1 MTSVEPLDVTR
12 PANADS
18 ATSGDSGADD
28 RVNARFMRFVR
39 LLIPAAL
46 LLPFVIVD
54 CTRLTGGG
62 LGTQLIFWVPLV
74 TLSTIGV
81 FAAVRLAAG
90 LERVYGRALENL
102 GRAQARF
109 IAEMPRNR
117 IPLAI
122 AVSAGASLFLELAVI
137 RWHGS
142 VWEVFAFYKNFSL
155 LACFLGLGLGYALAR
170 KQQIPAVAALVL
182 LALQV
187 AYLVALRHAVPIEWL
202 ESVRVTPFPE
212 QLNMGVV
219 PAASIPQYVA
229 TYALLTVVLLFTA
242 LVFLPIGQL
251 CGRLLDQMPQLRAYG
266 WNLVGSLG
274 GVALIFVISYLWTPP
289 LIWFLLAAAAL
300 IGLQAYGRRPLL
312 IGCASAALLL
322 GALAWPVV
330 PGWERVYSPYQLLER
345 GPGMGGLSLIQ
356 AAGTYYQRL
365 HDLSPQAQAG
375 FPGRRVV
382 AGYYELPYRLR
393 PGAERAVIV
402 GAGTGNDV
410 AAALRSGV
418 GHVDAV
424 EIDPAI
430 LRFGTLYHP
439 ERPYSDSR
447 VTAIVNDA
455 RTFLRSTENSYDLIV
470 YGLLDSHTLLSHTS
484 SVRLDSYVYTVEA
497 LREARA
503 RLAPGGVLSLT
514 FAVISPELG
523 RKIYLMM
530 REAFQGKAPVVID
543 AQYETAVIFAQS
555 REGDLKLDPAILA
568 STGFE
573 ERSAFFANPEI
584 RADIATDDW
593 PFFYMPQRVYPR
605 SYLWA
610 VGLVLVLS
618 LLLYR
623 GFIGAAPNRDGLPFF
638 FLGAGFMLVETK
650 GITELGLAF
659 GNTWQVI
666 VIVIGSILMMAWLA
680 NWLAAHRP
688 IARPW
693 LPWLLLLVS
702 VGVGLVFV
710 RTGGVESS
718 AAGRWTAVL
727 LLTCPLFFSGLV
739 FSTLL
744 VRTAEASSALGMN
757 LLGAMA
763 GGVLEYNSMYFGFQ
777 SLYWLAIVLYGAG
790 LALLLASDFQARV
803 RTPV

>member
-1 MTSVEPLDVTR
+1 MTTIEPAG
-12 PANADS
+12 PARIVGTTPVDPSDS
-18 ATSGDSGADD
+18 AGGD
-28 RVNARFMRFVR
+28 RVNARLLRCIR

-46 LLPFVIVD
+46 LLPFVIVA
-54 CTRLTGGG
+54 CTWILGGIG
-62 LGTQLIFWVPLV
+62 ASATFWVPIAV
-74 TLSTIGV
+74 LSALGT
-81 FAAVRLAAG
+81 FAALRLAAG
-90 LERVYGRALENL
+90 LERALGPVLNRL
-102 GRAQARF
+102 GLAQARF
-109 IAEMPRNR
+109 IADLPRGR
-117 IPLAI
+117 VPLTI
-122 AVSAGASLFLELAVI
+122 AVSAGTSLFLELAVI

-170 KQQIPAVAALVL
+170 RQQVPGVVALGL

-187 AYLVALRHAVPIEWL
+187 GYLVALRHMVPIHWL

-251 CGRLLDQMPQLRAYG
+251 CGRLLDQMPQLQAYG

-274 GVALIFVISYLWTPP
+274 GVALMFLVSYLWTPP
-289 LIWFLLAAAAL
+289 LIWFLLAAAAV
-300 IGLQAYGRRPLL
+300 IALQAYGRRVLL
-312 IGCASAALLL
+312 IGFASAALLL
-322 GALAWPVV
+322 VALAWPVV
-330 PGWERVYSPYQLLER
+330 PGWERIYSPYQLLER
-345 GPGMGGLSLIQ
+345 GPGMAGLSLIQ

-365 HDLSPQAQAG
+365 HDLSPEAQNG
-375 FPGRRVV
+375 FPARRVV
-382 AGYYELPYRLR
+382 AGYYELPYRLK
-393 PGAERAVIV
+393 PGAERVVVV

-418 GHVDAV
+418 RQVDAV

-430 LRFGTLYHP
+430 LHFGKMYHP
-439 ERPYSDSR
+439 EHPYSDTR
-447 VTAIVNDA
+447 VTPIVDDA
-455 RTFLRSTENSYDLIV
+455 RTFLRSTDNSYDLIV

-484 SVRLDSYVYTVEA
+484 SVRIDSYVYTVEA

-530 REAFQGKAPVVID
+530 QQAFDGTPPVSID

-555 REGDLKLDPAILA
+555 KEGDLQLDPAVLA

-573 ERSAFFANPEI
+573 ERSAFFANPDI
-584 RADIATDDW
+584 RTDVATDDW

-610 VGLVLVLS
+610 VGLVLGLS
-618 LLLYR
+618 VLLYLQ
-623 GFIGAAPNRDGLPFF
+623 FIGARRVQSTLPFF

-666 VIVIGSILMMAWLA
+666 GIVIGAILIMAWLA

-688 IARPW
+688 IRRAW
-693 LPWLLLLVS
+693 LPWLLLLAS
-702 VGVGLVFV
+702 IGLGLMFV
-710 RTGGVESS
+710 RSAGIESTAS
-718 AAGRWTAVL
+718 GRWMAVL

-744 VRTAEASSALGMN
+744 SRTAEASSALGMN

-777 SLYWLAIVLYGAG
+777 SLYWLAAALYGAG
-790 LALLLASDFQARV
+790 LLLFLAWSG
-803 RTPV
+803 RTQLAT